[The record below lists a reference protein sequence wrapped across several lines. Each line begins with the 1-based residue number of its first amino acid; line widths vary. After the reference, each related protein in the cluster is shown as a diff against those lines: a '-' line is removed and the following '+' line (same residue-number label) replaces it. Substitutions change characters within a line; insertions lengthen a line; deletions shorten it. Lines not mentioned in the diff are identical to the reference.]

1 MPKRRNVDRA
11 SGGSK
16 SSERRTHDGS
26 RDENAGAEPADRSS
40 PKSEPIHRVS
50 GHRVPPPRS
59 TLTADLPE
67 HDWTAARERV
77 FPLLQPAGTLGIP
90 LERLRDAPLP
100 SPSGSAHAEPVVAR
114 GPCGLAVV
122 FGMQAAGFDV
132 LVNLEHLGAWGIG
145 AKALEQTAGEN
156 LAAWSERTG
165 WTDESSGDRRLL
177 SSDSGEGYD
186 ASRILLEPVRVHLA
200 SELGAQGG
208 AGSRVLV
215 GIPDRHLLVAGALAT
230 GDTEFVALFQEF
242 VAQQSEAAEEP
253 IDRRIFE
260 ITGGELVEFAV

>member
-1 MPKRRNVDRA
+1 MGD
-11 SGGSK
+11 
-16 SSERRTHDGS
+16 
-26 RDENAGAEPADRSS
+26 DEIRPSTEQTGAHR
-40 PKSEPIHRVS
+40 EPIHRVS
-50 GHRVPPPRS
+50 GHRVPPARS

-77 FPLLQPAGTLGIP
+77 FPLLQPPGTLGIP
-90 LERLRDAPLP
+90 LERLRDGPLP
-100 SPSGSAHAEPVVAR
+100 SPSGSAHAEPVMAR
-114 GPCGLAVV
+114 GPCGLAIV

-132 LVNLEHLGAWGIG
+132 LVSLEHLGAWGIG
-145 AKALEQTAGEN
+145 ARALEQTAAEN

-215 GIPDRHLLVAGALAT
+215 GIPDRHLLVAGALSA
-230 GDTEFVALFQEF
+230 GDTEFVALFREF

-260 ITGGELVEFAV
+260 IAGGELVEFAV